1 MGEHRQVA
9 QVLLLQFTCPMPE
22 LPEVETVRRGLVR
35 FAQGFTIS
43 SAQDLHPRL
52 LKNTS
57 IAPLDAVVGGRI
69 KEVNRRGKF
78 LWFVLDRDV
87 ALVAHLGMSG
97 QFLFPRKDR
106 PEPGHVRAR
115 FTLKKGFKKQELVF
129 SDQRTF
135 GWLSVEELID
145 GVPTSAQHIAV
156 DPFDPAFDRAAVIA
170 KIKSRKAA
178 IKSVILNQEIMS
190 GVGNIYADESLW
202 RAKIHPE
209 IAACDLSVK
218 KIGSLVDA
226 ATEVMR
232 EAVEVGGTSFDAMY
246 INVNGESGF
255 FETSLAAYGQEGEPC
270 PRCGWQI
277 RRIAFGNRS
286 SHFCPKC
293 QVR

>member
-97 QFLFPRKDR
+97 QFLFTRKDR

-270 PRCGWQI
+270 PRCGRQI